1 VGLGSEL
8 PITTLRSELACAG
21 VVLVLGFLF
30 VIVVDGVDGLSDGN
44 GRL

>member
-1 VGLGSEL
+1 MGLGSEL

-21 VVLVLGFLF
+21 VVLGFLL
-30 VIVVDGVDGLSDGN
+30 VIVVADGVDGLSDGN